1 MKKISP
7 VLLATLAVLTAA
19 GVAFA
24 SEGGGG
30 HEAHGPS
37 WTNLMFRIVN
47 FALFVGLIY
56 KLAGQKIKNFFGGRR
71 YQIESEL
78 ADLAR
83 RRTEAEA
90 KLAEVEQGIANLAS
104 EREAILADYRA
115 QGEALKDSIV
125 ARAEKMAE
133 QVKSQAKISASQE
146 AKLAMDEV
154 RAEVADLV
162 VDAAEKLLRK
172 KLKKEDHEKLV
183 DDYLTKVVLH

>member
-7 VLLATLAVLTAA
+7 VLLATLAVLTAV

-115 QGEALKDSIV
+115 QGAALKDSIV

-133 QVKSQAKISASQE
+133 QVKAQAKVSASQE

>member
-7 VLLATLAVLTAA
+7 VLLATLAVLTAV

-24 SEGGGG
+24 SEGGG

-37 WTNLMFRIVN
+37 WTNLLFRIVN
-47 FALFVGLIY
+47 FVLFVGLIY

-133 QVKSQAKISASQE
+133 QVKTQAKLSATQE
-146 AKLAMDEV
+146 AKLAMDEI
-154 RAEVADLV
+154 RAEAADLV

>member
-133 QVKSQAKISASQE
+133 QVKTQAKLSATQE
-146 AKLAMDEV
+146 AKLAMDEI
-154 RAEVADLV
+154 RAEAADLV

>member
-7 VLLATLAVLTAA
+7 VLLATLAVLTAV

-133 QVKSQAKISASQE
+133 QVKAQAKMSASQE